1 MVIQNS
7 VKGKKRGET
16 SRIISMK
23 GTSFVLG
30 EQFEKDFDSKQ
41 NHLEEKDQVLKG
53 KSSAV

>member
-7 VKGKKRGET
+7 VKGQKRGET

-41 NHLEEKDQVLKG
+41 THLEEKDQGLKG